1 MEGNTDYAEL
11 VIPPSIP
18 PDKTPD
24 LLKYWYLGSPARRYI
39 SRRRLTAVT
48 DSVPAAP
55 GQLVLDVGCGAGLAL
70 ALLRRRGFQPVGVD
84 LDDDGFYAAR
94 RIGEAN
100 GLEFKL
106 SRANASR
113 LPFRPSTFH
122 AVTAVEVLEHIFEE
136 DRRRALA
143 EIARVLTPGGVLVLS
158 TPNYWS
164 FIEIGKRVLN
174 KSRFLRGLFPVMQ
187 YPTPNVDR
195 TTYHPYRYHLPVPP
209 RRLRKLIEEAGFTV
223 ALTKKILFTL
233 KYTPDRLFGIVKWV
247 ERLLERLPLVLELG
261 CTILVVAVRADKAG
275 DN

>member
-24 LLKYWYLGSPARRYI
+24 LLKYWYLGSRARRYI

-48 DSVPAAP
+48 DAVPPAP

-70 ALLRRRGFQPVGVD
+70 ALLRRRGFRPVGID
-84 LDDDGFYAAR
+84 LVDDGFYAAR

-106 SRANASR
+106 SRADASR
-113 LPFRPSTFH
+113 LPFRPSTFR
-122 AVTAVEVLEHIFEE
+122 AVTAVEVLEHIFEG

-143 EIARVLTPGGVLVLS
+143 EMARVISSGGALVLS
-158 TPNYWS
+158 TPNYGS
-164 FIEIGKRVLN
+164 LVETGKRLFN
-174 KSRFLRGLFPVMQ
+174 KSRLLRRLLPFMH

-195 TTYHPYRYHLPVPP
+195 TTYHPHRYHLPVPP
-209 RRLRKLIEEAGFTV
+209 SSLRTLIKDAGFTV
-223 ALTKKILFTL
+223 VGTKKFLFTL
-233 KYTPDRLFGIVKWV
+233 KYTPDGLFRMVKWF
-247 ERLLERLPLVLELG
+247 ERFLERLPLVRELA
-261 CTILVVAVRADKAG
+261 CTVLIVAVKTG
-275 DN
+275 